1 MARRYKAGNFQA
13 MSLEGV
19 EKAVKALREKGENVL
34 TAAKSAIKKGAE
46 TVTADAKDRCPV
58 FTGKLKESIK
68 NTPTADGAV
77 YEITADAKNQRGV
90 PYGRFV
96 EFGARGRPFFYP
108 AMDAHREEINE
119 NVKNAIQESVRQG
132 KLWKP
137 AR

>member
-46 TVTADAKDRCPV
+46 TV
-58 FTGKLKESIK
+58 
-68 NTPTADGAV
+68 
-77 YEITADAKNQRGV
+77 TADAKNQRGV